1 MTDIRKLVK
10 MDFLNAPQIVDYD
23 DDEVDMFAEL
33 GLTPQVN
40 SPTISMPEINSTVIR
55 NDPLAAFM
63 DDDDEAI
70 LETDD
75 FGFIIEDGGILE
87 NQSEE
92 LSMPP
97 ASDETIAE
105 LLQVLVKK
113 ELRQRKDRG
122 EEWLSELPAEARA
135 NIESAKVIR
144 DSDAYHLS
152 LIIDMV
158 GSGPVRPFATVLSTD
173 NGFELETAPS
183 SIPSAW
189 MPLYN
194 VLRDLLVQ
202 AMNTLSSTRISV
214 NHNA

>member
-1 MTDIRKLVK
+1 
-10 MDFLNAPQIVDYD
+10 
-23 DDEVDMFAEL
+23 MFAEL

-173 NGFELETAPS
+173 NGFETAPS